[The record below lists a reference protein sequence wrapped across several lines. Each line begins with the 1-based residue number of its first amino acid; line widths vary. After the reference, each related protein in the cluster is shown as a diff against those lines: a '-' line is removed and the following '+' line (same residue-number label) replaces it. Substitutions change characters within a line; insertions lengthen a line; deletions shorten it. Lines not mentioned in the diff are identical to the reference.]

1 MFRWSIY
8 LKWMLSLLLMVLIIS
23 GCGRL
28 SIKDSFTADEKY
40 ELVDQD
46 SSRIT
51 FPDNYQGDILL
62 VGYVY
67 THCPDICPVIT
78 YNMRDVKRSLGNP
91 ENFTLISISFDPDR
105 DTPDILYNYAES
117 YRIDQEN
124 WRFLTGNPSEVD
136 RLLNKLEVST
146 LKSPTRFNDN
156 DTPVY
161 FIDHTDRVT
170 LIDRE
175 GNIRA
180 HYHGSELDP
189 EQVAEDINYL
199 LTSDK
204 KS

>member
-1 MFRWSIY
+1 MVRWSIY
-8 LKWMLSLLLMVLIIS
+8 LIRPLSLLLMVLIIT

-28 SIKDSFTADEKY
+28 SIKDSFSADEKY

-51 FPDNYQGDILL
+51 FPDIYQGDILL

-78 YNMRDVKRSLGNP
+78 YNMRDVKRFLGNQ
-91 ENFTLISISFDPDR
+91 ENLTLISISFDPDR
-105 DTPDILYNYAES
+105 DTPDILHSYADS
-117 YRIDQEN
+117 YRINQEN
-124 WRFLTGNPSEVD
+124 WRFLTGNPAEVN

-180 HYHGSELDP
+180 HYHGSKLDP
-189 EQVAEDINYL
+189 EQVAEDINL
-199 LTSDK
+199 LLSSDK